1 LVDQIGAYA
10 GEILRVD
17 LSSKKTTTEPTTNY
31 IRTFLGGRGINVWL
45 LYNEVKPWIWP
56 FDPANRLYL
65 GAGVLTGLPIPG
77 ACRLTLESRSPL
89 SALGGLGSAN
99 AGGHFAPELKF
110 AGYDGLV
117 IEGRSRNPCYLC
129 IQDENVEIREKKD
142 LWGKTTWET
151 DDIIK
156 EESGEQDIQI
166 AAIGP
171 AGENL
176 VRAACIIVNRGR
188 AAAKCGLGAVMGSKK
203 LKAIAVKGTKA
214 LNVAKPD
221 EFMRLAEEIWHKVNS
236 NEYIGKELRP
246 FGTSYV
252 ERGNELGDN
261 PVRNF
266 QDGFWDPE
274 KVRRIGKNEVVQHSS
289 RRLSCFSCPVACSF
303 YLRVEKGEFQ
313 GIEGEGI
320 EGNTQRNFGCRL
332 DVDDM
337 PALMQMHFLCNQYG
351 LGEDETAGAIAWAM
365 ECYEKGVITEK
376 HTEGRK
382 LEWGD
387 KETILELITKI
398 AFREGFGEL
407 LGEGS
412 WRASKMLGRG
422 SEKYSMSIK
431 GHDLYEPLRVVKAY
445 ALGSI
450 VSPRGP
456 CHLRGSISTS
466 VGVGDD
472 QRLYL
477 IADTGNIRSYE
488 NKAKVVAYQENFK
501 AIIDSLGLCL
511 MVTQTQDPNLID
523 YEDISRILSA
533 ATGWDFRVT
542 ELLEIGERIH
552 NVEKAFNARV
562 GMTRRDDYPPWRF
575 FEPIPSGPSRGECLE
590 RNRFKKLLDEYYQ
603 ARGWNVRSG
612 LPSKS
617 KLETLGL
624 SELARELESQEEVED
639 TVRDNPC
646 RERLTLDG

>member
-1 LVDQIGAYA
+1 LVNQIDSYA
-10 GEILRVD
+10 GQILRVD
-17 LSSKKTTTEPTTNY
+17 LSNKDTTTEPTTNY
-31 IRTFLGGRGINVWL
+31 THSFLGGRGINVWL

-56 FDPANRLYL
+56 FDPANRLYF

-77 ACRLTLESRSPL
+77 ACRLALESRSPL

-110 AGYDGLV
+110 AGYDAIV
-117 IEGRSRNPCYLC
+117 IQGRSRTPCYLW
-129 IQDENVEIREKKD
+129 IQDDTVEIRENES

-156 EESGEQDIQI
+156 EQVGEKDLQT

-176 VRAACIIVNRGR
+176 VRAACVIVNRGR
-188 AAAKCGLGAVMGSKK
+188 AAAKCGLGAVMGSKN
-203 LKAIAVKGTKA
+203 LKAVAVKGTEA
-214 LNVAKPD
+214 LTVAKPN
-221 EFMRLAEEIWHKVNS
+221 EFMRLAEEIWNKVDG
-236 NEYIGKELRP
+236 NEYIEKELRP

-274 KVRRIGKNEVVQHSS
+274 KVQRVGKNEIVRHSS
-289 RRLSCFSCPVACSF
+289 RRLGCFSCPVACSF
-303 YLRVEKGEFQ
+303 YLRVEEGEFQ

-332 DVDDM
+332 DIDDIS
-337 PALMQMHFLCNQYG
+337 AVIQMHFLCNQYG
-351 LGEDETAGAIAWAM
+351 LGEDETAGAIAWAT
-365 ECYEKGVITEK
+365 ECYERGMITK
-376 HTEGRK
+376 RDTDGYK
-382 LEWGD
+382 LGWGEI
-387 KETILELITKI
+387 ETILALIRKI

-412 WRASKMLGRG
+412 WRASKILGRG

-456 CHLRGSISTS
+456 CHLRGSISAPVS
-466 VGVGDD
+466 VGDEE
-472 QRLYL
+472 RLQPVSD
-477 IADTGNIRSYE
+477 ARNIRSYE
-488 NKAKVVAYQENFK
+488 NKARLVAYQENFK
-501 AIIDSLGLCL
+501 AVIDSLGLCL
-511 MVTQTQDPNLID
+511 MVTQTQNPNLIN
-523 YEDISRILSA
+523 YEDISQILSA
-533 ATGWDFRVT
+533 ATGWDVRVA
-542 ELLEIGERIH
+542 ELVEIGERIH
-552 NVEKAFNARV
+552 NVEKAFNARA
-562 GMTRRDDYPPWRF
+562 GMARRDDYPPWRF
-575 FEPIPSGPSRGECLE
+575 FEPIPSGPSRGESLD
-590 RNRFKKLLDEYYQ
+590 RKRFEKLLDEYYR
-603 ARGWNVRSG
+603 ARGWDVTSG

-624 SELARELESQEEVED
+624 SELTREPVF
-639 TVRDNPC
+639 R
-646 RERLTLDG
+646 